1 MEALRQIPPVNDV
14 LRSPEL
20 SAFRDILSQPF
31 AAAIIDSVF
40 SEVRRE
46 LTASQ
51 NGVSRSE
58 LTSKIAQEVGRRL
71 RRRLEPSL
79 RRVINGTGVVLH
91 TNLGRAPLPEGAI
104 EHLREVSI
112 GYSNLEFDVDQG
124 KRGKRD
130 AHAGSLLQ
138 ELLGCEAAI
147 VVNNNAAAVFLI
159 LNTLGGDGDVLVSR
173 GELVEIGESFRI
185 PDIMERSGARL
196 CEIGSTNRTRIKDY
210 EDAIGERTQLLLRV
224 HRSNFQI
231 VGFTERP
238 SLREFATLGQRH
250 HIPTFEDL
258 GSGYLTGLPSSI
270 ATEPSVRESID
281 AGVDVVSFSG
291 DKMLGGP
298 QAGIIAGRKI
308 YIDRI
313 RRNPLFRAL
322 RVDKLTLSVLEYIL
336 RAHLQGDVAAVP
348 VLKLLRASETEL
360 KARVEA
366 FARRVGNAA
375 TPVALKS
382 IVGGGAAP
390 ETDLSSWGVALALP
404 GTTARQLEERFRLSS
419 PPVIVRVEGDQVV
432 LDFRTIFP
440 AEEKELIEIL
450 NGLRTEPSDR

>member
-46 LTASQ
+46 LSASQ

-58 LTSKIAQEVGRRL
+58 LTSRIAQEVGRRL

-79 RRVINGTGVVLH
+79 RRVINATGVVLH

-104 EHLREVSI
+104 ERLREVSI

-130 AHAGSLLQ
+130 VHPGSLLQ

-147 VVNNNAAAVFLI
+147 VVNNNAAAVFLV

-185 PDIMERSGARL
+185 PDIMERSGVRL
-196 CEIGSTNRTRIKDY
+196 REIGSTNRTRIKDY
-210 EDAIGERTQLLLRV
+210 EDAIGERTRLLLRV

-238 SLREFATLGQRH
+238 SLKEFA
-250 HIPTFEDL
+250 
-258 GSGYLTGLPSSI
+258 
-270 ATEPSVRESID
+270 
-281 AGVDVVSFSG
+281 
-291 DKMLGGP
+291 
-298 QAGIIAGRKI
+298 
-308 YIDRI
+308 
-313 RRNPLFRAL
+313 
-322 RVDKLTLSVLEYIL
+322 
-336 RAHLQGDVAAVP
+336 
-348 VLKLLRASETEL
+348 
-360 KARVEA
+360 
-366 FARRVGNAA
+366 
-375 TPVALKS
+375 
-382 IVGGGAAP
+382 
-390 ETDLSSWGVALALP
+390 ALAQ
-404 GTTARQLEERFRLSS
+404 T
-419 PPVIVRVEGDQVV
+419 
-432 LDFRTIFP
+432 
-440 AEEKELIEIL
+440 
-450 NGLRTEPSDR
+450 

>member
-14 LRSPEL
+14 LRSAEL
-20 SAFRDILSQPF
+20 NAFRDILGQPF

-46 LTASQ
+46 LSTLQ
-51 NGVSRSE
+51 NGISRSE
-58 LTSKIAQEVGRRL
+58 LTSRIALEVGRRL
-71 RRRLEPSL
+71 RRRLQPSL
-79 RRVINGTGVVLH
+79 RRVINATGVVLH

-112 GYSNLEFDVDQG
+112 GYSNLEFEVDQG
-124 KRGKRD
+124 RRGKRD
-130 AHAGSLLQ
+130 VHAGSLLQ
-138 ELLGCEAAI
+138 ELLGCEAAV
-147 VVNNNAAAVFLI
+147 VVNNNAAAVFLV
-159 LNTLGGDGDVLVSR
+159 LSTLGGDGDVLVSR

-185 PDIMERSGARL
+185 PDIMDRSGARL

-210 EDAIGERTQLLLRV
+210 ADAISERTRLLLRV

-238 SLREFATLGQRH
+238 SLKEFAALGQRH
-250 HIPTFEDL
+250 SVPTFEDL

-270 ATEPSVRESID
+270 ATEPTVRESFE
-281 AGVDVVSFSG
+281 AGIDVVSFSG
-291 DKMLGGP
+291 DKLLGGP

-322 RVDKLTLSVLEYIL
+322 RVDKLTLSVLEYVL
-336 RAHLQGDVAAVP
+336 RAHLQGDVDAVP

-360 KARVEA
+360 KTRVEA

-375 TPVALKS
+375 TPIALKS

-390 ETDLSSWGVALALP
+390 ETDLPSWGVALGFP
-404 GTTARQLEERFRLSS
+404 ETTPRQLEERFRLST
-419 PPVIVRVEGDQVV
+419 PPVIVRVEGGQVV

-440 AEEKELIEIL
+440 EEEEGLIEII
-450 NGLRTEPSDR
+450 NGLRSGPPDR